1 MKTKSHLPAATLLA
15 FVAFSASLIA
25 QTTATPATKPAPAR
39 EPAPAA
45 AHRDDDKVTA
55 RQGGKP
61 HNLSRA
67 DRNFFE
73 EAAKGGAKEIA
84 VSNAVKAR
92 LANPQVK
99 AFAEMMVSDHT
110 AASAE
115 LQALASAKGVVLPTE
130 KKDYSEKW
138 SKKDGDIDED
148 YVETMEEDHEEAVK
162 HFEKAAKSDDAE
174 IAAFASKTLPKL
186 QEHLNQVRALKKMVK

>member
-1 MKTKSHLPAATLLA
+1 MKTTTHLPAATLFA
-15 FVAFSASLIA
+15 IVTFSTSLLA
-25 QTTATPATKPAPAR
+25 QTYTTPATKPAATPD
-39 EPAPAA
+39 PTPTV
-45 AHRDDDKVTA
+45 HRDDDKVTA
-55 RQGGKP
+55 LQGGKP

-73 EAAKGGAKEIA
+73 EAAKGGMKEVE

-92 LANPQVK
+92 LGNPQVK

-110 AASAE
+110 GANAE

-130 KKDYSEKW
+130 QKDYTEKW
-138 SKKDGDIDED
+138 SKKDGDLDED

-174 IAAFASKTLPKL
+174 IAAFAQKTLPKL
-186 QEHLNQVRALKKMVK
+186 QQHLDQVRALKRIVK